1 MSEPRPLHGHAFERN
16 DRLFLDANVWYY
28 IHGPQSPTDGLQAIY
43 SLALKRM
50 FAAHSNIYTDIL
62 VLSEF
67 INAWARNEYQER
79 RLTMKF
85 KNFRRS
91 REFAPVAAAIADATR
106 RILGSCA
113 VIGSDLP
120 PPLLT
125 QLLLEFATGNIDFN
139 DQIIREICVRERL
152 QLITHDADFG
162 NPDIPILTA
171 NPCCYS
177 ESCYSESCYSESCY
191 SESCCDESFGGLW
204 CSSGPIWSSSGKKP
218 APKCG
223 GCSA

>member
-1 MSEPRPLHGHAFERN
+1 MPEPRPLYGHAFERN

-50 FAAHSNIYTDIL
+50 FAAHSDIYTDIL

-79 RLTMKF
+79 RMTMKF
-85 KNFRRS
+85 KSFRRS
-91 REFAPVAAAIADATR
+91 REFAPIAVAIADATT
-106 RILGSCA
+106 RILGSCT

-120 PPLLT
+120 SPLLT

-171 NPCCYS
+171 NP
-177 ESCYSESCYSESCY
+177 
-191 SESCCDESFGGLW
+191 LLLR
-204 CSSGPIWSSSGKKP
+204 
-218 APKCG
+218 
-223 GCSA
+223 